1 MRFMLPRGRSPH
13 FLRQFRRERT
23 VPFFSGSFLLSLAVP
38 PSLAAALA
46 GQGSIRV
53 LLERN
58 PPKASPRPG
67 VAAPPLGERAIPL
80 LKQKKELYA

>member
-46 GQGSIRV
+46 GQGAFGSS
-53 LLERN
+53 LKGT
-58 PPKASPRPG
+58 PPKLSLVLWHLR
-67 VAAPPLGERAIPL
+67 LWGERESRSS
-80 LKQKKELYA
+80 KKKKELYA